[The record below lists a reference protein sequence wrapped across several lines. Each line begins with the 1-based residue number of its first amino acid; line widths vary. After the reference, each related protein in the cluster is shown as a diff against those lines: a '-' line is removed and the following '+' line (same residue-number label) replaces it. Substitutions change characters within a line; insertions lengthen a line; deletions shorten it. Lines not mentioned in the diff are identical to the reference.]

1 MKLKFETRYKN
12 LKILFF
18 ISCLLCILFYFFSY
32 AFAGDAGV
40 LIVKGDYNY
49 PPYEYLNEKNMP
61 DGFNVEIMR
70 AVAKGMGMKIRIELD
85 AWHKVRAEIEE
96 GKIDAL
102 LGMYQTMER
111 DKLVDFS
118 TPHSMPSY
126 SVFVRKTSKI
136 TSLEQAQD
144 KTIIVEKDDLGHDYI
159 VENNITENLVLKKDI
174 EEVLK
179 DLSTGV
185 ADCAVVPRL
194 QGKILLKNKNIK
206 NVMAVGPPI
215 IQRKYCFAVTKGNE
229 ALLAKL
235 NEGLSIIKTSGEY
248 ERIYQKW
255 FGVYEQK
262 VLNEQIIIR
271 YLVLIV
277 TPLLITILFVFFWNW
292 SLKKQ
297 VKIRTRQ
304 LQESKDDL
312 NLTLNSIGDGVIST
326 DIYGNITRMNPVA
339 ESLTGWLFKEAESKP
354 LNTVFNIIHFN
365 TDEPVENPVDQVLT
379 KGKIIGL
386 ANHTALISKQGIK
399 YQIADSG
406 SPIKDAGGGIRGV
419 VFVFRDVTKD
429 KKAEQELDES
439 EKKYRKL
446 IETTSE
452 GFWLV
457 DSEERLID
465 ANKSFCNMFGY
476 SRDEIQGKY
485 SFEFVDEE
493 NSKILQE
500 HISQIPAT
508 LHRTY
513 EIFMKKKNGLNFPAL
528 VNATSLID
536 ENGNSSGSFAFV
548 KDMTKQK
555 KAEEQML
562 KIQKLRSIGTLA
574 GGIAHDF
581 NNVLTGIYGNISM
594 AREKIP
600 VDSPAMKYLE
610 QAENSMNRA
619 TELTNRLLTF
629 AKGGEPLKEDVHI
642 GSFVEEQV
650 CFDLSGSNV
659 KLVFDCPGDIWMAD
673 VDRVQILQVFTNLV
687 TNARCVM
694 PDGGHLYIKFKNTE
708 ILENTVQ
715 GLNQGQYIKV
725 TVQDEGPGIKN
736 EHLGQI
742 FDPYFSTMN
751 TGRGL
756 GLATVYSI
764 LQRHGGLIT
773 VDSDLGKG
781 TSFTLYLPA
790 SRPRGPGKA
799 KEDQPVKNHN
809 ISMEKTAKTVKKP
822 TEIIAKSNKVVEK
835 TAEIMKKPVKVLVM
849 DDEASICKIAA
860 KMLEKIGFSVETAPG
875 GREAIELYKNSMDG
889 GEPFDAVIMDLTI
902 PGGIGGKEAI
912 REILAFDPKA
922 RAIVSSGYAD
932 DPVVANYGEYGFK
945 GIATKPYTMKQL
957 QEVLIKVLKL

>member
-1 MKLKFETRYKN
+1 MKN
-12 LKILFF
+12 LKISVLIPCAFYLLLFF
-18 ISCLLCILFYFFSY
+18 CSY
-32 AFAGDAGV
+32 AFAGDSGV
-40 LIVKGDYNY
+40 LIIKGDYNY
-49 PPYEYLNEKNMP
+49 PPYEYLNENNLP
-61 DGFNVEIMR
+61 DGFNVEIMK
-70 AVAKGMGMKIRIELD
+70 AVAKDMGMEIRIELD
-85 AWHKVRAEIEE
+85 TWYKVRAEIEE

-102 LGMYQTMER
+102 LGMYQTKER

-118 TPHSMPSY
+118 IPHSMLSY

-136 TSLEQAQD
+136 TSMEQAQD

-185 ADCAVVPRL
+185 ADCAVVSRL
-194 QGKILLKNKNIK
+194 QGKILIKNKNIK

-255 FGVYEQK
+255 FGAYEEK
-262 VLNEQIIIR
+262 ELNYQIIIR
-271 YLVLIV
+271 YLLLIV
-277 TPLLITILFVFFWNW
+277 SPLLLIILVVFFWNW
-292 SLKKQ
+292 LLKKQ
-297 VKIRTRQ
+297 VRIRTGQ
-304 LQESKDDL
+304 LQESKNDL
-312 NLTLNSIGDGVIST
+312 NLT
-326 DIYGNITRMNPVA
+326 
-339 ESLTGWLFKEAESKP
+339 EE
-354 LNTVFNIIHFN
+354 
-365 TDEPVENPVDQVLT
+365 
-379 KGKIIGL
+379 
-386 ANHTALISKQGIK
+386 K
-399 YQIADSG
+399 YH
-406 SPIKDAGGGIRGV
+406 
-419 VFVFRDVTKD
+419 
-429 KKAEQELDES
+429 
-439 EKKYRKL
+439 KL

-457 DSEERLID
+457 DSKERLID
-465 ANKSFCNMFGY
+465 TNESFCNMFGY
-476 SRDEIQGKY
+476 SRDEILGKY

-500 HISQIPAT
+500 HISQIPTT

-513 EIFMKKKNGLNFPAL
+513 EIFMKKKNGSNFPAL

-536 ENGNSSGSFAFV
+536 KNGNPSGSFAFV
-548 KDMTKQK
+548 KDITKQR

-594 AREKIP
+594 AREEIP
-600 VDSPAMKYLE
+600 VDSPAVRYLE

-673 VDRVQILQVFTNLV
+673 VDRVQIQQVFTNLV

-708 ILENTVQ
+708 ILKNTVQ

-781 TSFTLYLPA
+781 TTFTLYLPA

-799 KEDQPVKNHN
+799 KEDQPVKNNN
-809 ISMEKTAKTVKKP
+809 ISMEKTAKTVKKSA
-822 TEIIAKSNKVVEK
+822 EVMANSNKVVEK
-835 TAEIMKKPVKVLVM
+835 TAKIMEKPVKVLVM
-849 DDEASICKIAA
+849 DDEASILKIAA

-922 RAIVSSGYAD
+922 RAIVSSGYTD

-945 GIATKPYTMKQL
+945 GIAAKPYTMKQL